1 MNKITLGVAG
11 LALALSAGVAQAQQS
26 EQRVVTIANCEQTTA
41 TQLSTMVKNDFLQ
54 NRIPRW
60 ADDKALLG
68 TSTPVVWVNQDQ
80 VTQRGV
86 TGCLSSPYAVQKLT
100 KTIPLTLIAKLEN
113 SNIPTQNKTYF
124 CII

>member
-11 LALALSAGVAQAQQS
+11 LALVLSAGVAQAQQS

-80 VTQRGV
+80 VTQKGSDWV
-86 TGCLSSPYAVQKLT
+86 LKLT
-100 KTIPLTLIAKLEN
+100 VRGTKVDKNYTVNVDCKAGKLEY
-113 SNIPTQNKTYF
+113 SHPE
-124 CII
+124 